1 MDTID
6 YNAMQEAAMHIIS
19 AQRSLPIIH
28 TVTITLDGATGGA
41 LVTIEGF
48 TSDELD
54 ETLTLE
60 RTVR

>member
-1 MDTID
+1 MDTI
-6 YNAMQEAAMHIIS
+6 NNNVLQEAAMHVIR
-19 AQRSLPIIH
+19 AERSMPIIH